1 MLHCDVDADDSE
13 GSDEGDSEGGDE
25 DNTGGHTAGS
35 DDADPGTDSDETDS
49 DAGPDDADPRSEI
62 LFWRSSWVSFWG
74 ARSPSLSTLLGERW
88 ASRNDEQSMTTNLMN
103 VCLTE

>member
-1 MLHCDVDADDSE
+1 
-13 GSDEGDSEGGDE
+13 
-25 DNTGGHTAGS
+25 
-35 DDADPGTDSDETDS
+35 
-49 DAGPDDADPRSEI
+49 
-62 LFWRSSWVSFWG
+62 VSFWG